1 MSLVSKTYI
10 ICLHSQKRIRVKTYA
25 GKKYSGN
32 AFIIKKLQE
41 KYLEKM
47 LRYHSF
53 REFIICSPGFQN
65 SKCHLITRVAH
76 KKTDETKTKSL
87 STSDEE

>member
-10 ICLHSQKRIRVKTYA
+10 ICLHSQKRIRVKTYT
-25 GKKYSGN
+25 GKKYLSN

-53 REFIICSPGFQN
+53 REFIICSTGFQN

>member
-1 MSLVSKTYI
+1 MTLVPKTCI
-10 ICLHSQKRIRVKTYA
+10 FCLHSQKRMGVKTYT
-25 GKKYSGN
+25 GKKYLGS

-53 REFIICSPGFQN
+53 TAFIICSTGFQN
-65 SKCHLITRVAH
+65 SKCHLINRVAH